1 MLEVTMPGS
10 RSDARPAGRRGW
22 VRKNMA
28 MDPKKLA
35 AVKGFLGVRTETEA
49 VDAAL
54 DLVAFQAEVSR
65 GLDAAAALGPIRD
78 VFRR

>member
-1 MLEVTMPGS
+1 MTGLRT
-10 RSDARPAGRRGW
+10 DKRPTGRRGW

-35 AVKGFLGVRTETEA
+35 AAKGALGVETETEA

-54 DLVAFQAEVSR
+54 DLVAFHAEVLR
-65 GLDAAAALGPIRD
+65 GLDSVAGFGPVRD

>member
-1 MLEVTMPGS
+1 MPIS
-10 RSDARPAGRRGW
+10 RPDARSAGRRGW

-35 AVKGFLGVRTETEA
+35 AAKGFLGVQTETEA

-54 DLVAFQAEVSR
+54 DLVAFQAEVLR
-65 GLDAAAALGPIRD
+65 GIEAAAALGPVRD

>member
-1 MLEVTMPGS
+1 MPIS
-10 RSDARPAGRRGW
+10 RPAARSAGRRGW

-35 AVKGFLGVRTETEA
+35 AAKGFLGVQTETEA

-54 DLVAFQAEVSR
+54 DLVAFQAEVLR
-65 GLDAAAALGPIRD
+65 GIEAAAALGPVRD